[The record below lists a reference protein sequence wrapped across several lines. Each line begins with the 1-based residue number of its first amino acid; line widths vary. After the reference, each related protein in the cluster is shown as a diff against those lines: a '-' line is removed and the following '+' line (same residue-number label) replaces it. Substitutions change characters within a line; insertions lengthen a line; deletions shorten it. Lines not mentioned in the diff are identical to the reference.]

1 MDDNDT
7 VSEIGPVLQ
16 SELITFFDITGRS
29 PECSACRQTEKG
41 WLFHV
46 ETAPDESGPDAVM
59 SVFLLPTNIKNANIT
74 KTMPVMCI
82 ECPQCGH
89 LEFVNS
95 IRARERLDS
104 HKEGRDE

>member
-1 MDDNDT
+1 MSENET
-7 VSEIGPVLQ
+7 VLEIGPVLQ
-16 SELITFFDITGRS
+16 SELIHFFDITGRS

-46 ETAPDESGPDAVM
+46 ESAPSEDSPDAVM
-59 SVFLLPTNIKNANIT
+59 GVFLLPANIQGSSSA
-74 KTMPVMCI
+74 KAMPVMCI

-89 LEFVNS
+89 LEFVS
-95 IRARERLDS
+95 AIRTRAKLDS